1 MSVCVSTPIVL
12 DVFHFIHLSR
22 LWFPYLQNT
31 GISLAEAQSDSRT
44 PVAVFITAEFS
55 VSAGLESRDLC
66 PVWDPPVQACESGC
80 LFLQTYSSMSL
91 QYYGIFKLSVLPI
104 FIKFF
109 VLCLLA

>member
-1 MSVCVSTPIVL
+1 MHS
-12 DVFHFIHLSR
+12 
-22 LWFPYLQNT
+22 Q
-31 GISLAEAQSDSRT
+31 LADSCT
-44 PVAVFITAEFS
+44 PVAVSITAEFS

-66 PVWDPPVQACESGC
+66 PVWDLPIQACESGC

-91 QYYGIFKLSVLPI
+91 QYYYGIFKLSVLPF